1 MVFIIKMYSFLASVQ
16 IHLGGTGFK
25 LGVFIV
31 QSQMRRPAIVE
42 GFILEWLGFTFK
54 SMLSH

>member
-1 MVFIIKMYSFLASVQ
+1 MYSFLASVQ